1 MLKHPHVRIG
11 KPTVTGNLSA
21 GQFPSRAEAKVHLRV
36 DFDDDDTYIDSIL
49 DSTLSYIEDYCGVKF
64 GSKVQYDAYWDYA
77 YPEVMVH
84 WNGDSVSTTGQN
96 APVLYQLVDGAY
108 VAMDATTYTLD
119 YVTSPLRVL
128 MKSSG
133 TTTAAEL
140 NQYKLTFNV
149 ATQSIPHYVFQAAL
163 MIIGHYYENRQDV
176 GKERI
181 FEVPMNSRYLLD
193 RYRKQVF
200 T

>member
-1 MLKHPHVRIG
+1 M
-11 KPTVTGNLSA
+11 TGNLSA
-21 GQFPSRAEAKVHLRV
+21 GQFPTRAEAKAHLRV
-36 DFDDDDTYIDSIL
+36 DFDDDDSYIDSIL
-49 DSTLSYIEDYCGVKF
+49 DSTVSYIEDYCGVRF
-64 GSKVQYDAYWDYA
+64 GSNVQYDAYWDYA

-84 WNGDSVSTTGQN
+84 WNGDSVFTSGGN

-108 VAMDATTYTLD
+108 VAMDATTYSLD

-133 TTTAAEL
+133 TSTANEL
-140 NQYKLTFNV
+140 NQYKLTFSV

-181 FEVPMNSRYLLD
+181 FEVPMNSRFLLD